1 MNGVLVGVTQM
12 PANAATG
19 SNMRISKSPGF
30 SVFAAALVLSSAWL
44 AGCGPSAST
53 SAPASAPIA
62 ARPDVIITLDGVR
75 HACVVALYNEAL
87 GSIIPCRDVV
97 PFVRDELRV
106 PSGSIYDIRTVSN
119 VDEAE
124 ITRVGASLKAAGY
137 RFIGGRH

>member
-1 MNGVLVGVTQM
+1 M
-12 PANAATG
+12 
-19 SNMRISKSPGF
+19 
-30 SVFAAALVLSSAWL
+30 
-44 AGCGPSAST
+44 
-53 SAPASAPIA
+53 
-62 ARPDVIITLDGVR
+62 IITLDGVR

-87 GSIIPCRDVV
+87 GSTIPCRDVV

-106 PSGSIYDIRTVSN
+106 PSGSIYDIRTVAN